1 MWCLFPPIGM
11 CFLACKHFL
20 VADTFMTKARFYRFF
35 LHQTQSKRDGN
46 VHKVWRTLFIVSPV
60 LDAPSNQEVGR
71 EIFEARTHT
80 DTHIQISC
88 FYREIT
94 CRRFRRGSH
103 MTQFP
108 PKWQAFVFCAASHR
122 WGNIKLS
129 ECLAWNHENVS
140 AVSFKG
146 LDAIKGH
153 DSVHF
158 QIASLEKA
166 SIVLHST
173 VHTDSDRGSWVERNK
188 ERKAQSLLITSI
200 WLPHVALV

>member
-1 MWCLFPPIGM
+1 M
-11 CFLACKHFL
+11 
-20 VADTFMTKARFYRFF
+20 
-35 LHQTQSKRDGN
+35 
-46 VHKVWRTLFIVSPV
+46 
-60 LDAPSNQEVGR
+60 
-71 EIFEARTHT
+71 
-80 DTHIQISC
+80 
-88 FYREIT
+88 
-94 CRRFRRGSH
+94 
-103 MTQFP
+103 
-108 PKWQAFVFCAASHR
+108 
-122 WGNIKLS
+122 
-129 ECLAWNHENVS
+129 S

-200 WLPHVALV
+200 